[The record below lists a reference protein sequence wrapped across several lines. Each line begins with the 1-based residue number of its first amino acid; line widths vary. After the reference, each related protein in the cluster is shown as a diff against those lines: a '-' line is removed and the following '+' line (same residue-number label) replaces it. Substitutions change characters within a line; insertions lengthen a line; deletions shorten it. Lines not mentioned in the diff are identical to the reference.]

1 MGYLHN
7 LSPIKTSKSNNQ
19 YFDLQIQTS
28 NEVYRTVCFSP
39 DKHSLLKRKLESSSP
54 IKIHKYQLK
63 KNERSGE
70 NDLILNKRTKIEDP
84 DDSETDFDYVSVKTE
99 TMQATDA
106 TTEEIQDGAAH
117 TLINIMGRLTFS
129 GSKETL
135 QVKGKTLTKQ
145 EAILTDNTGS
155 IRVVLWEKDI
165 PRVTTGTCYNITN
178 MAVKEYGVTKYLTLT
193 RHSTIESIQVNI
205 DRQDTS
211 DVKTETTQHQFPPD
225 GVNYVQQFLACNKC
239 HSKLVNNASK
249 IIKCSECGLTQL
261 KKKCQSKVLASILI
275 KTDQETASY
284 TLFNDTMHQLFH
296 IYEEQNPEIETT
308 FEEMTEDD
316 INVMLLTV
324 EANVLF
330 NEKRNAVQ
338 ILKD

>member
-28 NEVYRTVCFSP
+28 KEIYRTVCFSP
-39 DKHSLLKRKLESSSP
+39 DKHPLLKRKLESSSP
-54 IKIHKYQLK
+54 VKIHKYQLK

-84 DDSETDFDYVSVKTE
+84 DDSETDFDYVPVKTE
-99 TMQATDA
+99 ATQAKDA
-106 TTEEIQDGAAH
+106 TTEEIHNGEAH
-117 TLINIMGRLTFS
+117 TLINIMGRLTFN

-145 EAILTDNTGS
+145 EAIFTDNTGS

-165 PRVTTGTCYNITN
+165 PKVNTGTCYNIKN
-178 MAVKEYGVTKYLTLT
+178 IAVKEYGDTKYLTLT
-193 RHSTIESIQVNI
+193 RHSKIESIEI
-205 DRQDTS
+205 SIHRQDTS
-211 DVKTETTQHQFPPD
+211 DVKTETTQQQFPPD
-225 GVNYVQQFLACNKC
+225 GVNYVQQFLTCNKC
-239 HSKLVNNASK
+239 QSKLANNTSK

-261 KKKCQSKVLASILI
+261 KKKCQNKVLASILF
-275 KTDQETASY
+275 KTDQEPTSY
-284 TLFNDTMHQLFH
+284 TLFDDTMHQLFH
-296 IYEEQNPEIETT
+296 IYKEQNPEIDTT

-324 EANVLF
+324 EANVMF
-330 NEKRNAVQ
+330 NDKKNAIQV
-338 ILKD
+338 IND